1 MNKKR
6 NKSGGGAAFFARFV
20 SVARERRARIAVIGG
35 TFVALVLATYL
46 GYVESNGFRQLSLVD
61 FEIGKVAGRDV
72 IASRAISYIDEEA
85 TKIRREARER
95 LVTAV
100 FRYDREITGGMLAA
114 YSRFSEYLEKT
125 ARGVNSVDQFVLQ
138 VQEAYP
144 GVLGRQQMVSL
155 YAAPDRV
162 GIIAVSFNV
171 FKQIAGEG
179 LAELPDEGLERFSRS
194 DIELVR
200 WRNDRQ
206 ERAEVPIG
214 TLLTRPELRAY
225 VSSALALNK
234 RPPAMTD
241 MVLNLID
248 PFLKVNVVYQAAESE
263 AKMDAA
269 IKQVPPVLVE
279 IEKGQRIIKQGFII
293 TDEAYRQLEALAS
306 SGLYIDARQF
316 AGTVALLLVIL
327 VASCYLFSS
336 GVYGVSLDL
345 KEVVLLAL
353 SFASVYVAV
362 VVMSRFKPFG
372 QPLNL
377 SVALPATLF
386 AMLVSVIVGQRAA
399 VLSSVIVALGVLC
412 ASSLSV
418 PPAIFSLFSSI
429 AAVRLIRI
437 SGKRIDLVR
446 SACLLAAIN
455 PVLVLL
461 IALVAPG
468 ATYDLRFALVG
479 AAFNGFMSGI
489 FVLGFLPILESAMNT
504 ATDFRLM
511 EFSDLNSPTMKKMLL
526 GVSGTYNHS
535 IMVATLAESACRE
548 IGANPLLARV
558 GAYYHDVGKMDQSEY
573 YVENQTDYN
582 KHLDLNPRLS
592 ATVIRSH
599 VKLGVEKARQL
610 RLPQEV
616 IDIISEHHGNSLIQ
630 YFYSEALKQGG
641 DVDPEDFTY
650 TGNPPRSKESA
661 VVMLADV
668 VEAACRTLDK
678 PSIPRLERF
687 INELVAKKIEARQLD
702 DADLTFREVET
713 IKRSFVSILAGY
725 YHSRIEYPNQRAL
738 EDGATVGDVAIRG
751 KRL

>member
-35 TFVALVLATYL
+35 TFVALVWATYL

-702 DADLTFREVET
+702 DADLPFREVET

>member
-1 MNKKR
+1 
-6 NKSGGGAAFFARFV
+6 
-20 SVARERRARIAVIGG
+20 RIAVIGG

-327 VASCYLFSS
+327 VASCCLFSS
-336 GVYGVSLDL
+336 GVYGASLDL

-429 AAVRLIRI
+429 A
-437 SGKRIDLVR
+437 
-446 SACLLAAIN
+446 
-455 PVLVLL
+455 
-461 IALVAPG
+461 
-468 ATYDLRFALVG
+468 
-479 AAFNGFMSGI
+479 
-489 FVLGFLPILESAMNT
+489 
-504 ATDFRLM
+504 
-511 EFSDLNSPTMKKMLL
+511 
-526 GVSGTYNHS
+526 
-535 IMVATLAESACRE
+535 
-548 IGANPLLARV
+548 
-558 GAYYHDVGKMDQSEY
+558 
-573 YVENQTDYN
+573 
-582 KHLDLNPRLS
+582 
-592 ATVIRSH
+592 
-599 VKLGVEKARQL
+599 
-610 RLPQEV
+610 
-616 IDIISEHHGNSLIQ
+616 
-630 YFYSEALKQGG
+630 
-641 DVDPEDFTY
+641 
-650 TGNPPRSKESA
+650 
-661 VVMLADV
+661 
-668 VEAACRTLDK
+668 
-678 PSIPRLERF
+678 
-687 INELVAKKIEARQLD
+687 
-702 DADLTFREVET
+702 
-713 IKRSFVSILAGY
+713 
-725 YHSRIEYPNQRAL
+725 
-738 EDGATVGDVAIRG
+738 
-751 KRL
+751 

>member
-336 GVYGVSLDL
+336 GVYGASLDL

-412 ASSLSV
+412 AGSLSV

>member
-6 NKSGGGAAFFARFV
+6 NKSGGGAAFFARLV

-114 YSRFSEYLEKT
+114 YSRFSEHLEKT

-293 TDEAYRQLEALAS
+293 TEEAYRQLEALAS

-336 GVYGVSLDL
+336 GVYGASLDL

>member
-6 NKSGGGAAFFARFV
+6 NKGDGAAALFARLV
-20 SVARERRARIAVIGG
+20 SAARERRARIAVIGG

-85 TKIRREARER
+85 TNIRREARER

-100 FRYDREITGGMLAA
+100 FRYDREITGAMLAA
-114 YSRFSEYLEKT
+114 YSRFSEHLEKT
-125 ARGVNSVDQFVLQ
+125 ARGVNSVDQFILQ

-162 GIIAVSFNV
+162 GIIAVAFNV

-194 DIELVR
+194 DVELVR
-200 WRNDRQ
+200 WRTDRQ

-279 IEKGQRIIKQGFII
+279 IQKGQRIIKQGFII

-336 GVYGVSLDL
+336 GVYGASLDL
-345 KEVVLLAL
+345 KEVILLAL

-362 VVMSRFKPFG
+362 VVVSRFKPFG

-377 SVALPATLF
+377 SVALPASLF

-412 ASSLSV
+412 AGSLSV
-418 PPAIFSLFSSI
+418 PPAIFCLFSSI

-455 PVLVLL
+455 PILVLL

-599 VKLGVEKARQL
+599 VKLGIEKARQL

-713 IKRSFVSILAGY
+713 IKKSFVSILAGY
-725 YHSRIEYPNQRAL
+725 YHSRIEYPNQRPQ
-738 EDGATVGDVAIRG
+738 EDGATVADVAFRG